1 MEFPVKC
8 PDGLPIQNVVRS
20 SDDKLLKGYGS
31 WLNLWQRVTGSTCNV
46 NCVRC
51 GKAAEVGGHVV
62 VGNNTARQ
70 QPKGSNRVFILPLC
84 NTCNHDNKVMYLK
97 KPEKAVYLIKYLCDV
112 LPYDSPYSNY
122 SNNELNQLYDDFYKS
137 YADAIKDAC
146 LNEEDM
152 AMIDDGHGVVLNRFD
167 INLYLQMLSQET
179 KLSTS
184 NNKAHPSQR
193 SGRAR
198 ETIMTRKSTRAH
210 KAWRC
215 DICGGNLY

>member
-8 PDGLPIQNVVRS
+8 PGGLPIQNVVRS

-84 NTCNHDNKVMYLK
+84 NACNHDNKIMYLK
-97 KPEKAVYLIKYLCDV
+97 KPVKAVYLIKYLCDV
-112 LPYDSPYSNY
+112 LPDGRQYSKNK
-122 SNNELNQLYDDFYKS
+122 LNDVYKS
-137 YADAIKDAC
+137 YADAIKNAC

-152 AMIDDGHGVVLNRFD
+152 ATINYGHGVVLNRFD
-167 INLYLQMLSQET
+167 INLYLQMLGQET

-215 DICGGNLY
+215 DICGGKLY